1 MDRYDEYLDE
11 RLKGMYQVIEES
23 QSPVMEGLRKKKSEH
38 EKMCRISFLNYL
50 EYKYDDKNVK
60 YEIKAAE
67 SDKEKL
73 EVIKKY
79 AKDYEDWKKRNKNLS
94 LSWIGALIAQL
105 SVAAAPMTMLAVSIL
120 LYGNVI
126 RILLKDEQDRA
137 EIGTAKYKEDKKKK

>member
-1 MDRYDEYLDE
+1 MDKYNEYLEE
-11 RLKGMYQVIEES
+11 RLKGVYQVIEES

-38 EKMCRISFLNYL
+38 EKMCRVSFLNYL

-67 SDKEKL
+67 TDKEKL

-79 AKDYEDWKKRNKNLS
+79 AKDYEDWKKRNKNLN
-94 LSWIGALIAQL
+94 LSWLGVLISQL
-105 SVAAAPMTMLAVSIL
+105 AIPAAPMTMFAVSIL

-126 RILLKDEQDRA
+126 RILLKDEQERVD
-137 EIGTAKYKEDKKKK
+137 IGTAKYKEDKKKK

>member
-1 MDRYDEYLDE
+1 MDKYNEYLEE
-11 RLKGMYQVIEES
+11 RLKGVQQLVEES

-67 SDKEKL
+67 TDKEKL

-79 AKDYEDWKKRNKNLS
+79 AKDYEDWKKRNRNLN

-105 SVAAAPMTMLAVSIL
+105 AVVAAPMTMFAVSIL

-137 EIGTAKYKEDKKKK
+137 EIGTAKYKEEKKKK